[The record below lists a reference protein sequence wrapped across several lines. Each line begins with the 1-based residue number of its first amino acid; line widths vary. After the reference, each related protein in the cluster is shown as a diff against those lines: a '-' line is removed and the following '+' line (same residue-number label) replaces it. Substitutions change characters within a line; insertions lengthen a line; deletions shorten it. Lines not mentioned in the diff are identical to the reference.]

1 MKCHGSIHMLLADQ
15 GFAQSCSIK
24 AAELHT
30 AEKSRIWKLWTPVPA
45 EHGVCFTNVLASRG
59 SSGVG
64 KMNLSSFLRLVSLN
78 EFYRGGDMKFQKVLA
93 FFYQLF
99 HLVDPGAV
107 HVLSMSKLLSI

>member
-1 MKCHGSIHMLLADQ
+1 MLLADQ
-15 GFAQSCSIK
+15 GFAQSCIIK
-24 AAELHT
+24 AAKLHT
-30 AEKSRIWKLWTPVPA
+30 AEKSGIWKLWAPIPA
-45 EHGVCFTNVLASRG
+45 KHGVCFTDVLASRG

-64 KMNLSSFLRLVSLN
+64 KMNLSSFLRFVSLN
-78 EFYRGGDMKFQKVLA
+78 KFYRGSDMEFQKVLA